1 MFLVNNL
8 TVIYPLLHV
17 FRRLTFPEIVLYIT
31 LVQTKKRKNYILFK
45 TRCHFKP
52 PGCHSSALI
61 NCPTDETEEEWT
73 QLYPS
78 FSIIAYIPRNSG
90 ASPFSDIILPAAVVA
105 AAAEWNRAR
114 ICISRGNA

>member
-1 MFLVNNL
+1 VFYLKSGDILNL
-8 TVIYPLLHV
+8 T
-17 FRRLTFPEIVLYIT
+17 
-31 LVQTKKRKNYILFK
+31 
-45 TRCHFKP
+45 
-52 PGCHSSALI
+52 GAASALI
-61 NCPTDETEEEWT
+61 NHPTDETDEEWT

-90 ASPFSDIILPAAVVA
+90 ASPFSDIILPAAATA